1 MKNKLGVSYTK
12 LIQIETEIVNLKLNL
27 LDEYFTFNEN
37 IFSLKYL
44 RKLHKFLF
52 SDLYENI
59 DVETR
64 ELNDIEKDYIRDILI
79 SLENICI
86 KEPIEI
92 DKILQMILKLWD
104 FQIFKDGN
112 TRTMLAYLKVINMAF
127 ILDLDIDLNSVISN
141 QDSDNFKKEKYVNQK
156 RLTKSK

>member
-92 DKILQMILKLWD
+92 DKVLQMILKLWD

-112 TRTMLAYLKVINMAF
+112 TRTMLAYLKVINRAF
-127 ILDLDIDLNSVISN
+127 LLNLDIDLNSVISN
-141 QDSDNFKKEKYVNQK
+141 QDRDNFKKEKYVNQK

>member
-64 ELNDIEKDYIRDILI
+64 ELNDIEKDYIQDVLI

-92 DKILQMILKLWD
+92 DKVLQIILKLWD

-112 TRTMLAYLKVINMAF
+112 TRTMLAYLKVINRAF
-127 ILDLDIDLNSVISN
+127 LLDLDIDLNSVISN

>member
-112 TRTMLAYLKVINMAF
+112 TRTMLAYLKVINRAF
-127 ILDLDIDLNSVISN
+127 LLNLDIDLNSVISN
-141 QDSDNFKKEKYVNQK
+141 QDRDNFKKEKYVNQK

>member
-92 DKILQMILKLWD
+92 DKILQIILKLWN

-112 TRTMLAYLKVINMAF
+112 TRTMLAYLKVINRAF
-127 ILDLDIDLNSVISN
+127 LLNLDIDLNSVISN
-141 QDSDNFKKEKYVNQK
+141 QDRDNFKKEKYVNQK

>member
-112 TRTMLAYLKVINMAF
+112 TRTMLAYLKVINRAF
-127 ILDLDIDLNSVISN
+127 LLNLDIDLNSVISN

>member
-27 LDEYFTFNEN
+27 LDENFTFDANL
-37 IFSLKYL
+37 FSLKYL

-92 DKILQMILKLWD
+92 DKVLQMILKLWD

-112 TRTMLAYLKVINMAF
+112 TRTMLAYLKVINRAF
-127 ILDLDIDLNSVISN
+127 LLNLDIDLNSVISN
-141 QDSDNFKKEKYVNQK
+141 QDRDNFKKEKYVNQK